1 MISLDWNFLGLS
13 TNKFTTN
20 THSLSV
26 DFDDLKIDLSATD
39 VEVIMTNEQ
48 TATVVCYEDEKEP
61 HEVLV
66 EEGVLIVRNKSNKK
80 WYEYIGINF
89 NSPKIT
95 IYLPTKQ
102 YGNIE
107 VAGSSGD
114 VIVKD
119 LSAGSLKIT
128 LSTGDI
134 TLSGVNSEG
143 DIIANLSTGNV
154 EIADSSCRDFILTA
168 STGHLIAER
177 LVAANEIS
185 VKQSTGEVKITDSS
199 CLKFSSSAST
209 GDLVLERVVAASE
222 IRVTRSTG
230 DVSLNSCDSA
240 RIYVKTDTGDI
251 KGKLLSKMNFVTQ
264 TDTGKISVPDEPSD
278 KICELTTDTGDII
291 FK

>member
-1 MISLDWNFLGLS
+1 MTKKTWFIIAALLILTGCLIFGGVMMSLDWNFLGLS

-20 THSLSV
+20 THNLSV

-143 DIIANLSTGNV
+143 DITANLSTGNV
-154 EIADSSCRDFILTA
+154 E
-168 STGHLIAER
+168 
-177 LVAANEIS
+177 
-185 VKQSTGEVKITDSS
+185 ITDSS

-209 GDLVLERVVAASE
+209 GDLVLERAVAASE
-222 IRVTRSTG
+222 ICVTRSTG

-251 KGKLLSKMNFVTQ
+251 KGRLLSKMNFVTQ